1 MESKNKIKA
10 KAAGMNFVDVGS
22 GTFAIGYSSVH
33 DYGMGSFLG
42 GISDWDS
49 GPESVSGVRVVPWG
63 MSNSLPKVI
72 REVLEKNN
80 LGPGVLRRKIGLI
93 YGQGA
98 QLFRWT
104 VQNGERIQQ
113 WTDDADVSA
122 WLDSWDFKKYLR
134 DALVEYT
141 HMEGVF
147 TKYVAGRYVRVGKP
161 WITRLEC
168 IPSKDVRIVWPDSD
182 RQRLEDVSSFLVGDF
197 DRYKNFELFPKFDK
211 WNPTKKE
218 ASVGYSS
225 MRSFGRN
232 MYSVSSFFGS
242 IPWMMN
248 ANDLSDIVSV
258 LNENIIGAAYI
269 VHEPAGYWES
279 KRQLLIEM
287 HPDWEST
294 RIEKEIVS
302 IQDSITQKIAD
313 VMSGKKNVG
322 KFFTCVDF
330 TDEMGH
336 PQVWKVEPIEMNIDK
351 FIDAQVKISRIADS
365 ATTSGMGLFPSLS
378 GIIIDGKSD
387 SGSQMLYALKIFYGS
402 DTQIAEE
409 IALEAINDAIRI
421 NFPGK
426 KGLQLGL
433 YRQMI
438 QKEDN
443 VSAGDRAVNQV

>member
-10 KAAGMNFVDVGS
+10 RAAGMNFVDVGS

-33 DYGMGSFLG
+33 DYGMSSFLR

-63 MSNSLPKVI
+63 MSNNLPKVI

-98 QLFRWT
+98 QLFRWA

-113 WTDDADVSA
+113 WTDDADVSD

-182 RQRLEDVSSFLVGDF
+182 RQRLEDVSAFLVGDF

-225 MRSFGRN
+225 KIGRAH
-232 MYSVSSFFGS
+232 V
-242 IPWMMN
+242 
-248 ANDLSDIVSV
+248 
-258 LNENIIGAAYI
+258 
-269 VHEPAGYWES
+269 
-279 KRQLLIEM
+279 
-287 HPDWEST
+287 
-294 RIEKEIVS
+294 
-302 IQDSITQKIAD
+302 
-313 VMSGKKNVG
+313 
-322 KFFTCVDF
+322 
-330 TDEMGH
+330 
-336 PQVWKVEPIEMNIDK
+336 
-351 FIDAQVKISRIADS
+351 
-365 ATTSGMGLFPSLS
+365 
-378 GIIIDGKSD
+378 
-387 SGSQMLYALKIFYGS
+387 
-402 DTQIAEE
+402 
-409 IALEAINDAIRI
+409 
-421 NFPGK
+421 
-426 KGLQLGL
+426 
-433 YRQMI
+433 
-438 QKEDN
+438 
-443 VSAGDRAVNQV
+443 